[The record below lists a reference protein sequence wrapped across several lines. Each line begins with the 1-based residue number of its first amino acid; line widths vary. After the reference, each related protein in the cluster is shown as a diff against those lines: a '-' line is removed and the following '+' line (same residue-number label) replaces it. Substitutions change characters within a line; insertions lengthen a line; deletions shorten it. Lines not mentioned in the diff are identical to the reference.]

1 MDGTVEVG
9 SEAGARGD
17 QPMGRALFTTLGSVA

>member
-9 SEAGARGD
+9 SEAGARVD
-17 QPMGRALFTTLGSVA
+17 QPMGRAFVTTLRSVA